1 MGRPQRPANEEARL
15 VALRSFDILDSAPDQ
30 GFDDLVAIAAAVCAV
45 PMATVSLI
53 DGERQWFKSRV
64 GIDAGETTRDD
75 AFCAHAILD
84 PETVMVVDD
93 AKLDARFSNNPM
105 VTGSPNV
112 RFYAGAPLVTA
123 EGFPLGALCV

>member
-1 MGRPQRPANEEARL
+1 
-15 VALRSFDILDSAPDQ
+15 
-30 GFDDLVAIAAAVCAV
+30 
-45 PMATVSLI
+45 
-53 DGERQWFKSRV
+53 
-64 GIDAGETTRDD
+64 IDAGETTRDD

-84 PETVMVVDD
+84 PEAVMVVDD

-123 EGFPLGALCV
+123 EGFPLGALCVLDDKPRQLEPFQIEALRALSRQAGRLLELRRVSRKFSLQLREREWYEHALQQ